1 MKKVAITGG
10 IGSGKSKV
18 LSIIQNAD
26 YPVFSCDEI
35 YKKVIVDEKYIKK
48 IAEIFPTAVI
58 DGKIN
63 RKILGE
69 MVFSDDENRKKLD
82 AIAHP
87 LIMQRLVEEMS
98 LVKSDSAFA
107 EVPLLFE
114 GGFQSF
120 FDGIIVVKRDKQLR
134 IDGIE
139 IRDNL
144 DKKSIEDRIS
154 AQFDYDCTD
163 NQAILEKNNVKF
175 ILNNGSVDELKEQV
189 NLIIQAFI

>member
-58 DGKIN
+58 DGKID

-98 LVKSDSAFA
+98 LVKSDIAFA

-154 AQFDYDCTD
+154 SQFDYDCTD

-189 NLIIQAFI
+189 NLTIQAFI

>member
-58 DGKIN
+58 DGKID

-87 LIMQRLVEEMS
+87 LIMQRLVKEMS
-98 LVKSDSAFA
+98 LVKSDIAFA

-154 AQFDYDCTD
+154 AQFDYDCAD

>member
-58 DGKIN
+58 DGKID

-98 LVKSDSAFA
+98 LVKSNIAFA

-154 AQFDYDCTD
+154 AQFDYDCAD

>member
-1 MKKVAITGG
+1 MKKIAITGG

-35 YKKVIVDEKYIKK
+35 YKNVIVDEKYIKK

-58 DGKIN
+58 DGKID

-98 LVKSDSAFA
+98 LVKSDIAFA

>member
-58 DGKIN
+58 DGKID

-98 LVKSDSAFA
+98 LVKSGIAFA

-139 IRDNL
+139 TRDNL

>member
-98 LVKSDSAFA
+98 LVKSDIAFA